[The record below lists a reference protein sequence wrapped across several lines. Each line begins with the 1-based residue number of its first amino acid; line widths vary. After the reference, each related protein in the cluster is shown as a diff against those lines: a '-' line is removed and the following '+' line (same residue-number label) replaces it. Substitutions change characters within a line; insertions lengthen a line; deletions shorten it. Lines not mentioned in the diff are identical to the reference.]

1 LLFQSVSLLFLVVEV
16 ELRKLTVKVMEILK
30 ERRYQK
36 KREEEFRNT
45 SESSNARVM
54 WWSIFELA
62 LITGLSIAQ
71 VHVLQRFFQKKKI
84 L

>member
-1 LLFQSVSLLFLVVEV
+1 LFLVVEV

-71 VHVLQRFFQKKKI
+71 VHMLQRFFQKKKI

>member
-71 VHVLQRFFQKKKI
+71 VHMLQRFFQKKKI

>member
-1 LLFQSVSLLFLVVEV
+1 MLFQSVSLLFLVVEV

>member
-1 LLFQSVSLLFLVVEV
+1 MLFQSVSLLFLVVEV

-71 VHVLQRFFQKKKI
+71 VHMLQRFFQKKKI